1 MTFEQ
6 LEKELL
12 KLPAADRARLARRLL
27 SSLEGEPGLDEEW
40 KAEAR
45 RRDEE
50 LESGAV
56 EALPLEEV
64 LESVKS
70 QYGW

>member
-27 SSLEGEPGLDEEW
+27 SSLEDEPVLDEDW